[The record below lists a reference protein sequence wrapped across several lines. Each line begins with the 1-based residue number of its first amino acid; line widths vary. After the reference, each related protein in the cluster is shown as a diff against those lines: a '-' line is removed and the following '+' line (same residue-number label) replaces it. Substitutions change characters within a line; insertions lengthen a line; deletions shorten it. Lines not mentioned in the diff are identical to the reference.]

1 MGANQYGPYGKGA
14 SSEIKTLK
22 GLKKNKG
29 LMSTSVGAQIK
40 ANLKSA
46 KREAA
51 MRKAMFG

>member
-1 MGANQYGPYGKGA
+1 MGANQFGPYGKGA